1 MAIKTL
7 TLPDGRIVTI
17 DEWLHWPIY
26 STGDVE
32 GAIDAGADPLG
43 LGNAAK
49 MNLTLFGYVVG
60 DRVPVNGA
68 LAPRQSTVTDTN
80 QVAKTRMNHD
90 EAMLV
95 FSHFPE
101 FHALGDG
108 TEMPTV
114 PNTVQAAGPAMTGT
128 NIRRL
133 QKDSWVEL
141 LIGAGISKP
150 QARAPLGYFGGGVGA
165 PAYGSGDSLVGG
177 PGTIALNYG
186 TSGSPTPRAQ
196 RSWNLPVH
204 ITSSRVMKVRIKSP
218 APIVG
223 VNQSFRVRW
232 WLDGIKR
239 RPVA

>member
-17 DEWLHWPIY
+17 DECLHWPIY
-26 STGDVE
+26 STGEVE
-32 GAIDAGADPLG
+32 GGVAPLGVLG
-43 LGNAAK
+43 LGSSAK
-49 MNLTLFGYVVG
+49 INLQLFGYVVG
-60 DRVPVNGA
+60 DRVPVNGTIVA
-68 LAPRQSTVTDTN
+68 RNATVTDTN

-101 FHALGDG
+101 FHALDSG

-114 PNTVQAAGPAMTGT
+114 PNTVQAAVPAMTGT

-133 QKDSWVEL
+133 QKDVYVEL
-141 LIGAGISKP
+141 IIGAGITKP
-150 QARAPLGYFGGGVGA
+150 QARAPLAYFGGGVGA
-165 PAYGSGDSLVGG
+165 PAYGSGDALVGG
-177 PGTIALNYG
+177 PGTIAFNYG
-186 TSGSPTPRAQ
+186 TPGCPVPRAE
-196 RSWNLPVH
+196 RGWNLPVH
-204 ITSSRVMKVRIKSP
+204 ITSSRIMKLRLRSQ
-218 APIVG
+218 APVDG
-223 VNQSFRVRW
+223 VDQSFRIRW